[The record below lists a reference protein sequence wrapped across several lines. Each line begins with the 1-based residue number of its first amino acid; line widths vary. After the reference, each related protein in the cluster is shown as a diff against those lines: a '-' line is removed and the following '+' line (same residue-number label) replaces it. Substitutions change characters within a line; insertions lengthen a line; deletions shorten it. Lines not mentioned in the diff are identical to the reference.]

1 MYKSAIGFVISDVL
15 MILVII
21 LNNVGPGWEVPADTM
36 LTITR
41 ISFLLIFSFIF
52 SLITLIIGI
61 KKIKNYSVA
70 FRILYFIIMLAT
82 VSFLI
87 FLFVIN
93 GFQGQFWVSAFPST
107 LFSIISISTV
117 LLLFIALTISRVRR

>member
-61 KKIKNYSVA
+61 KKIKNYSVF
-70 FRILYFIIMLAT
+70 FRILYFIIMLAA

>member
-1 MYKSAIGFVISDVL
+1 MYKSAIGFVISDFL
-15 MILVII
+15 MIFVII

-41 ISFLLIFSFIF
+41 ISFLLVLSFIF
-52 SLITLIIGI
+52 SVVMLIIEI
-61 KKIKNYSVA
+61 KKIKNYS
-70 FRILYFIIMLAT
+70 FIFKKLYFLIMLT
-82 VSFLI
+82 TISFLI
-87 FLFVIN
+87 FLFAVN
-93 GFQGQFWVSAFPST
+93 GVQGQFWVSSFPNT